1 MITYCLFIQFKK
13 FEISSRNS
21 LRRLLKIGIVRVV
34 GDRTPDLVSLVNTRL
49 GPRYTF
55 FLLRIAALRYSLKK
69 MNFWRFYKFLGIDSR
84 GARLPIYAIYI
95 SWASLLIS
103 GAKSII
109 FILGTLFLGL
119 DERKNG
125 WFFMVNDKISEW
137 GNKIPQ
143 NYSKK
148 NNLIWQ
154 FKVFEKKS

>member
-1 MITYCLFIQFKK
+1 MT
-13 FEISSRNS
+13 
-21 LRRLLKIGIVRVV
+21 
-34 GDRTPDLVSLVNTRL
+34 
-49 GPRYTF
+49 
-55 FLLRIAALRYSLKK
+55 IAALLKK
-69 MNFWRFYKFLGIDSR
+69 WTFGDFTNFLVLIL
-84 GARLPIYAIYI
+84 GARLPVYAIYI

-148 NNLIWQ
+148 IIWSDNSRYL
-154 FKVFEKKS
+154 FEKKVLKKENLNACYEWHRDDK